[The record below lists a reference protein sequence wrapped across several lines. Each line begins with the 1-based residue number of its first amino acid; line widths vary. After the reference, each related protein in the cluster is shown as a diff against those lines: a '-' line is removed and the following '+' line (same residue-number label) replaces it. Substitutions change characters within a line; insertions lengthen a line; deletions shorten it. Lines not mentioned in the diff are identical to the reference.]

1 MTQEPTEVRYPL
13 SVADDGVAVSRET
26 ATPPGEPGDPETP
39 IATAAAAAA
48 KIRGG
53 RTETW
58 PRPAQTRVI
67 TVANQKGG
75 VGKTSTS
82 VNLAASLALHGL
94 RVLVVDLDPQGNAS
108 TALAVPHHSGEP
120 SIYEVLVAG
129 EPMAGAVHP
138 VEAIP
143 GLDCVP
149 ATIDLAGAE
158 IELVSLVARES
169 RLERAL
175 TRLMAPPEGSDG
187 ADEAE
192 ESGRRY
198 DYVVIDCPPSLG
210 LLTINAFVAAREVL
224 IPIQCEYYALEGLGQ
239 LLRSVELIQ
248 SHLNPQLGV
257 STILLTMYDAR
268 TRLAAQVAEEV
279 RAHFGDLVLATAIPR
294 SVRVSEAPSYSQTVL
309 TYDPG
314 SSGALSYLE
323 AAREIAHRAVLSEGG
338 GP

>member
-1 MTQEPTEVRYPL
+1 MSQEPTEVRIPL
-13 SVADDGVAVSRET
+13 VSRET
-26 ATPPGEPGDPETP
+26 DETP
-39 IATAAAAAA
+39 IAAAAEAAA
-48 KIRGG
+48 RIRGG
-53 RTETW
+53 RTTPW
-58 PRPAQTRVI
+58 PKPATTRVL

-75 VGKTSTS
+75 VGKTTTT

-94 RVLVVDLDPQGNAS
+94 RVVVIDLDPQGNAS
-108 TALAVPHHSGEP
+108 TALAVPHHSGER
-120 SIYEVLVAG
+120 SIYEVLVDG
-129 EPMAGAVHP
+129 EPLGSAVHE
-138 VEAIP
+138 VEAVP
-143 GLDCVP
+143 GLACVP

-175 TRLMAPPEGSDG
+175 NAWLE
-187 ADEAE
+187 EAARA
-192 ESGRRY
+192 GDQV
-198 DYVVIDCPPSLG
+198 DYVLIDCPPSLG

-248 SHLNPQLGV
+248 SHLNPELAV
-257 STILLTMYDAR
+257 STILLTMYDGR

-279 RAHFGDLVLATAIPR
+279 REHFGPLVLATAIPR

-323 AAREIAHRAVLSEGG
+323 AAREMAHRAATSGG
-338 GP
+338 TP